1 MKKLS
6 IRFITLALAFILSAC
21 GSLNS
26 SFSFNK
32 SAGPRYKISDEDV
45 KKWVLERNKVEQC
58 LYPKQIRTKGIHT
71 LSKGDQLLYQM
82 AVSNKTLHQ
91 VVGSKNYL
99 TLTTDPASQQ
109 YLAARFK
116 KLNHSRA
123 TRVEKAWCDALK
135 KDYDQLVKSA
145 NATAKRQNAEAT
157 KQAKRTAK
165 KQAAAA
171 TKDTETRTD
180 EDEFE
185 YRDPLAPQANNSG
198 SNTNEVSL
206 KQRTATG
213 SKGTAIPNKI
223 KINFEPVKNE
233 VYSY

>member
-6 IRFITLALAFILSAC
+6 IRFITLALAFVLSAC

-32 SAGPRYKISDEDV
+32 SVGPRYKISDEDV

-123 TRVEKAWCDALK
+123 ARVEKAWCDALK

-145 NATAKRQNAEAT
+145 NATAKRQSAEAT
-157 KQAKRTAK
+157 KQAKKTDK
-165 KQAAAA
+165 KQTATA
-171 TKDTETRTD
+171 TKDTDTR
-180 EDEFE
+180 EEEEFE
-185 YRDPLAPQANNSG
+185 YKDPFAPQANNSG

-213 SKGTAIPNKI
+213 SKGSSIPSKI